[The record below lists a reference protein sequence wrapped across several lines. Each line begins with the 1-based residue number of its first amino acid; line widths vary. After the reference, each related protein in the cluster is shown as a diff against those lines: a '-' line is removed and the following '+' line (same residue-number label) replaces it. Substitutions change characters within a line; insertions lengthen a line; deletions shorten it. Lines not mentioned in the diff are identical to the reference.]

1 MVVASGEYSVTLD
14 EKGRLS
20 IPAKF
25 RDGIPENSLIL
36 TKGIRRCIWAFT
48 ISQWEG
54 FYGKFADIST
64 LSIEEADMLQHRFL
78 IPFETELDKA
88 GRIAVPQK
96 LRDFAGLSKNCVVA
110 GINSRI
116 ELWDEEQYAAY
127 EKMIDDQMSELLKKM
142 PGDMRKL

>member
-1 MVVASGEYSVTLD
+1 MIVASGEYSVTLD

-25 RDGIPENSLIL
+25 RDGIPENVLIL
-36 TKGIRRCIWAFT
+36 TKGIKHCIWAFT
-48 ISQWEG
+48 ASQWEG
-54 FYGKFADIST
+54 FSGKFADIST
-64 LSIEEADMLQHRFL
+64 LSIEEADMLQHRFF
-78 IPFETELDKA
+78 IPFEAELDKA

-110 GINSRI
+110 GVNSRI

-127 EKMIDDQMSELLKKM
+127 EKMIDDQMGELLKKM